1 MNAIL
6 LCAGFGTRLR
16 PLTDDTPKALVDVAG
31 QPIVDY
37 LMVQLMRWPP
47 IEAVH
52 VVHNDRQAAAFEA
65 WTARWTEQ
73 ADGLAVQLHN
83 DGVSSNHER
92 RGAVGDLQFVLDR
105 VGTDAPTVV
114 AAGDSLYRIALR
126 PVLDRFQDAPG
137 HCVLALPGADD
148 RTLRHSSVLALDG
161 DRVRGV
167 VHASDAPPS
176 RWVSPAFYV
185 LAPAGLSYV
194 NTYLDRGGDPDTLGH
209 FIDALAR
216 HQPIDAV
223 KLRGPAGAEGELR
236 YHINTPDE
244 HARAHAVLTDEPVL
258 LGASARERG

>member
-31 QPIVDY
+31 RPIVDY
-37 LMVQLMRWPP
+37 LIEQLAGWPSLEV
-47 IEAVH
+47 IH
-52 VVHNDRQAAAFEA
+52 VVHNDRHAAAFQA
-65 WTARWTEQ
+65 WRRHREQ
-73 ADGLAVQLHN
+73 RNADVSIRLHN
-83 DGVSSNHER
+83 DGVQSDNDR

-105 VGTDAPTVV
+105 VGTDAPAVV

-148 RTLRHSSVLALDG
+148 RTLRHSSVFALDG

-167 VHASDAPPS
+167 IHAPDAPPS

-185 LAPAGLSYV
+185 ISPSGLAHVP
-194 NTYLDRGGDPDTLGH
+194 TYLDRGGDPDTLGH
-209 FIDALAR
+209 FIDDLAR
-216 HQPIDAV
+216 HQSVDAV
-223 KLRGPAGAEGELR
+223 KRRGPVGTAGDLR

-244 HARAHAVLTDEPVL
+244 HARANAALTEEPVL
-258 LGASARERG
+258 LVERAR

>member
-6 LCAGFGTRLR
+6 LCAGFGTRLQ

-31 QPIVDY
+31 RPIVDY

-209 FIDALAR
+209 FIDVLAR
-216 HQPIDAV
+216 HQPVDAV
-223 KLRGPAGAEGELR
+223 QLHGPAGAEGELR

-244 HARAHAVLTDEPVL
+244 HARAHAVLTEEPVL
-258 LGASARERG
+258 LGTSVRESG